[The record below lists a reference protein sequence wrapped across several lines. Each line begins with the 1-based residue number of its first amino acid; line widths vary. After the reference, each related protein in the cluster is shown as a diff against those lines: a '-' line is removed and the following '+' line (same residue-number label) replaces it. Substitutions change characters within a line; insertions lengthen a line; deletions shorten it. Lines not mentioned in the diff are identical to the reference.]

1 MVAPGRST
9 RASPRKW
16 CAWCGRRHAHHHD
29 SHKVTARGSYAIAAC
44 ELSRAT
50 AVMLGQFDNGHDIF
64 SHRHEWLEYSQPRAR
79 RWPDHAGVGRRRDNS
94 DDIHAASARQGIH
107 VCVGFAHVASLYERN
122 CGDRPN
128 CGQSPLGHKPFPGA
142 WMRRE
147 DAATPPTSRL
157 TPTRANMLFA

>member
-29 SHKVTARGSYAIAAC
+29 SHKVTARGGYAIAAC

-94 DDIHAASARQGIH
+94 ESMQPVHDKACMCVLVLLTWLHCTRETAETART
-107 VCVGFAHVASLYERN
+107 VASR
-122 CGDRPN
+122 
-128 CGQSPLGHKPFPGA
+128 HWA
-142 WMRRE
+142 
-147 DAATPPTSRL
+147 TSRFL
-157 TPTRANMLFA
+157 EPGCEEKRPPPRPPAG